1 MKNNYLKGLLASTA
15 LAGMVL
21 TSSMPVQAAD
31 EIVIGG
37 SIPMSGVFS
46 FAGIGIHAGIQ
57 DYLKIVNDE
66 GGINGKPVKYVPED
80 SGYKVDV
87 SVAAFKKITSQND
100 VNFYYGDSTG
110 FSKTINPEL
119 DRMGSIL
126 MSGASFASE
135 LNDPEKYPYQ
145 FLVGPDYTEMF
156 GILLRY
162 IAEEQPGASV
172 AFVYS
177 DTEFGRDP
185 IETSSALADELG
197 LKMVAEIMT
206 PPGSVD
212 VSTEVA
218 KLRRARPDYTIFH
231 GYVLAPIPEFIEQ
244 SRTMGMDTKFMGTF
258 WTMDT
263 TNIMQMKDVAD
274 GFMGV
279 VPFNYYYDEEGGPML
294 DKIREMRPE
303 YQNLPYMQG
312 FLSTMLYVETAK
324 RVLDEGK
331 DLTAKNMKAALNTL
345 KDFDTGGII
354 GVPITITGNSIP
366 VGRIY
371 KADVSQEK
379 MIPVSDWIVLE

>member
-1 MKNNYLKGLLASTA
+1 
-15 LAGMVL
+15 
-21 TSSMPVQAAD
+21 
-31 EIVIGG
+31 
-37 SIPMSGVFS
+37 
-46 FAGIGIHAGIQ
+46 
-57 DYLKIVNDE
+57 
-66 GGINGKPVKYVPED
+66 
-80 SGYKVDV
+80 
-87 SVAAFKKITSQND
+87 
-100 VNFYYGDSTG
+100 
-110 FSKTINPEL
+110 
-119 DRMGSIL
+119 
-126 MSGASFASE
+126 
-135 LNDPEKYPYQ
+135 
-145 FLVGPDYTEMF
+145 
-156 GILLRY
+156 
-162 IAEEQPGASV
+162 
-172 AFVYS
+172 
-177 DTEFGRDP
+177 
-185 IETSSALADELG
+185 
-197 LKMVAEIMT
+197 
-206 PPGSVD
+206 
-212 VSTEVA
+212 

-371 KADVSQEK
+371 KADV
-379 MIPVSDWIVLE
+379 

>member
-1 MKNNYLKGLLASTA
+1 
-15 LAGMVL
+15 
-21 TSSMPVQAAD
+21 
-31 EIVIGG
+31 
-37 SIPMSGVFS
+37 
-46 FAGIGIHAGIQ
+46 
-57 DYLKIVNDE
+57 
-66 GGINGKPVKYVPED
+66 
-80 SGYKVDV
+80 
-87 SVAAFKKITSQND
+87 
-100 VNFYYGDSTG
+100 
-110 FSKTINPEL
+110 
-119 DRMGSIL
+119 
-126 MSGASFASE
+126 
-135 LNDPEKYPYQ
+135 
-145 FLVGPDYTEMF
+145 
-156 GILLRY
+156 
-162 IAEEQPGASV
+162 
-172 AFVYS
+172 FVYS

-303 YQNLPYMQG
+303 YQNLPY
-312 FLSTMLYVETAK
+312 
-324 RVLDEGK
+324 
-331 DLTAKNMKAALNTL
+331 
-345 KDFDTGGII
+345 
-354 GVPITITGNSIP
+354 
-366 VGRIY
+366 
-371 KADVSQEK
+371 
-379 MIPVSDWIVLE
+379 